1 MKFLSKGKKREK
13 KLMQSCASSK
23 NILWYW
29 KFEEKTQ
36 QQNNLITQW
45 LRKIHISNSAS
56 NYIKQ
61 RKVVAALWDKNGK
74 QKSIFPRGNG

>member
-1 MKFLSKGKKREK
+1 
-13 KLMQSCASSK
+13 MQLCASSK
-23 NILWYW
+23 NIFNNLIESYHYW

-36 QQNNLITQW
+36 QNNSITQW
-45 LRKIHISNSAS
+45 LRKIHISNSVS
-56 NYIKQ
+56 NYLKQ